1 MSINQTTIKTNP
13 YQNNINFNRNQI
25 TIEIDTRFL
34 KAAYKRPD
42 LIVPYLYP
50 LIHINI
56 SWKRMKQ
63 IICSEIEHK
72 NYKKFTSK

>member
-56 SWKRMKQ
+56 S
-63 IICSEIEHK
+63 
-72 NYKKFTSK
+72 